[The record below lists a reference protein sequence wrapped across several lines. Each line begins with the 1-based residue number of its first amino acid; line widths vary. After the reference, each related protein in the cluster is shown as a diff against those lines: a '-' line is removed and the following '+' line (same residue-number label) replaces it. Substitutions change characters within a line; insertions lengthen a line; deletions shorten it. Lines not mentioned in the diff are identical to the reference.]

1 MIAHLR
7 GAVESIAK
15 DNVVVTIG
23 TAFGA
28 VGLRVYVPAT
38 TRDAAQ
44 IGRAIDLFTHL
55 HVREDAWTLYG
66 FTTQEELD
74 LFELLLG
81 VSGVGARTALAVLAA
96 APPDQL
102 RAAIAHEQADV
113 LTRVPGI
120 GPKTAKNIVFHLK
133 DKVGV
138 VTHGAEIAYL
148 SDRDTEVIAALT
160 GLGYSI
166 VEAQSAL
173 ASLPR
178 DETLDVE
185 ERIRRALAY
194 FAK

>member
-7 GAVESIAK
+7 GSIESVGK
-15 DNVVVTIG
+15 DNLIVNVG
-23 TAFGA
+23 Q

-38 TRDAAQ
+38 TRDAASV
-44 IGRAIDLFTHL
+44 GRMVDLFTHL
-55 HVREDAWTLYG
+55 HIRENEWTLYG
-66 FTTQEELD
+66 FPAQDELE

-81 VSGVGARTALAVLAA
+81 VSGVGARTALAVLGAA
-96 APPDQL
+96 SPEQL
-102 RAAIAHEQADV
+102 RSAIAHEQAEV

-120 GPKTAKNIVFHLK
+120 GPKTAKSIVFHLK

-138 VTHGAEIAYL
+138 ATAGAQIAYL
-148 SDRDTEVIAALT
+148 SDADTEVIAALT

-166 VEAQSAL
+166 VEAQTAL

-178 DETLDVE
+178 DASQDVE
-185 ERIRRALAY
+185 VRIRLALNY